1 MARRSNPC
9 LTKGTS
15 ITMKPQGICLR
26 ERTIVM
32 FPDGS
37 IRQGAI
43 WQHTEGVRRIYA
55 IAPDEEGM
63 LNAFALEP
71 VWVVRSGE
79 NGQAVWQG
87 MGVTNW
93 LVEFWAGLKVLLS
106 KGRTRRIRRHNLA

>member
-1 MARRSNPC
+1 
-9 LTKGTS
+9 
-15 ITMKPQGICLR
+15 MKPQGICLR

-63 LNAFALEP
+63 LNAFALEH